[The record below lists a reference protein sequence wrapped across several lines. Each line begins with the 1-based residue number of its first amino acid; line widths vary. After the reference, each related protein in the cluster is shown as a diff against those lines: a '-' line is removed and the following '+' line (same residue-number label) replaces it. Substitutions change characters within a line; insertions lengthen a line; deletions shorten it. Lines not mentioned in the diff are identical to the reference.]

1 MAMAQKL
8 QMRAAGASAEA
19 LSMFDIEHA
28 AVARKCRRRA
38 VDFLHIEQIAAL
50 CTRKHPRRRGD
61 RQRRGGSRGG
71 AEGAGSAPSS
81 RAPSAPRQGQAG
93 KPP

>member
-1 MAMAQKL
+1 MAQKL

-50 CTRKHPRRRGD
+50 CTRKHPRKKRNSAGHSAGD
-61 RQRRGGSRGG
+61 RGGRKGDDAGGS
-71 AEGAGSAPSS
+71 PPS
-81 RAPSAPRQGQAG
+81 RAHTPGR
-93 KPP
+93 K